1 MFVYMGYTVS
11 VLGKLFKAAATYALG
26 AYATDVIVKP
36 KQVASLARSYC
47 DRVGKPLLNI
57 GAGTPATS
65 VRALVLGPTL
75 WGDVNIDK
83 AGARVPHGRNNVSY
97 GDAYD
102 LREWPD
108 QHFGAVIASH
118 VLEHLERPDLALL
131 EWRRAAEKVFVVVP
145 PWYTPHAWLHPGHR
159 WYISQD
165 LKTAW
170 PVWTTTDNI
179 VLLPVQGPTYSPTP
193 WAQRNPQQPP
203 STSTGPSSQALSQAQ
218 PSSST
223 TSALPSES
231 SGSVKTLMVVSSEKS
246 RTS

>member
-1 MFVYMGYTVS
+1 

-26 AYATDVIVKP
+26 SYANDVIVRP
-36 KQVASLARSYC
+36 NQVAALARGYC

-57 GAGTPATS
+57 GAGTPSTS
-65 VRALVLGPTL
+65 LRAFVLGPTL

-83 AGARVPHGRNNVSY
+83 AGIRIPHGRHNVSY

-108 QHFGAVIASH
+108 GHFGAVVASH
-118 VLEHLERPDLALL
+118 VLEHLERPDLALA
-131 EWRRAAEKVFVVVP
+131 EWRRAADKVFVVVP

-165 LKTAW
+165 LKTAY
-170 PVWTTTDNI
+170 PLWTTKDHI
-179 VLLPVQGPTYSPTP
+179 YLLPCGSSKPSTP
-193 WAQRNPQQPP
+193 SSNPVLSQDQPP
-203 STSTGPSSQALSQAQ
+203 S
-218 PSSST
+218 
-223 TSALPSES
+223 SAMSAPPSES
-231 SGSVKTLMVVSSEKS
+231 SGSVKALMVVSTGKS